1 MFKFSQIFRATASL
15 APTPHRMIDTLRTR
29 QALILK
35 ILCTLGLVWISNA
48 PFAANITHDYTIS
61 VDYSLSRLSVEAR
74 FSHPVSSI
82 TARSRNAGRFLTDVR
97 ACGETTP
104 IRIRNRRMML
114 PDEGI
119 RCLNYTVDLD
129 RTAKEYRGAKNLSEQ
144 NIVASPSYWMWR
156 PELGNG
162 TKIHV
167 TFQVP
172 ESVQVSVP
180 WQKINA
186 DENTYSVGGSPES
199 ANAPAIF
206 GKFDYREIEV
216 PGSVIRLSIVSG
228 YKAMNNEAIA
238 RWIQATATDVSLAYG
253 YFPNPSPQVVVY
265 PVRSSRGG
273 VAFGRVIRDGGESVE
288 LLVNPE
294 DDVATFFGDWTA
306 THEFSHLLL
315 PYLSSGFHWISEGFS
330 QYYQNILLTR
340 AGEYDAERM
349 WQNLYTGFERGRKS
363 HPELSPNEATGRSLR
378 SSRMKV
384 YWSGAVL
391 ALMADVEL
399 RERSNG
405 EESLDD
411 VLERLQACC
420 LPSPRTWSGIEL
432 FAKLDTLIDEPL
444 FVPLYRRY
452 ADTAGFPDTSEVYSR
467 LGLSISGGK
476 VRIKRNGELKSI
488 RDAMTVTDY
497 PTAQWRGQLAAN

>member
-1 MFKFSQIFRATASL
+1 MTSTAY
-15 APTPHRMIDTLRTR
+15 
-29 QALILK
+29 
-35 ILCTLGLVWISNA
+35 
-48 PFAANITHDYTIS
+48 AANVTHYYTIS
-61 VDYSLSRLSVEAR
+61 VDYSLNRLSVEAR

-82 TARSRNAGRFLTDVR
+82 TARSRSAGRFLSDVR
-97 ACGETTP
+97 GCGKSP
-104 IRIRNRRMML
+104 NIRMRNRRMML
-114 PDEGI
+114 PDGGI

-129 RTAKEYRGAKNLSEQ
+129 RVAKEYRGAKNLSAQ

-156 PELGNG
+156 PELTNGN
-162 TKIHV
+162 KIHV
-167 TFQVP
+167 TFRMP

-180 WQKINA
+180 WQPIDA
-186 DENTYSVGGSPES
+186 DENTYIVGGSPES

-228 YKAMNNEAIA
+228 DKAMNNEAIA
-238 RWIQATATDVSLAYG
+238 RWIRATTTDVSLVYG
-253 YFPNPSPQVVVY
+253 RFPNPSPQVVVY
-265 PVRSSRGG
+265 PASSSRGG
-273 VAFGRVIRDGGESVE
+273 VGFGRVVRDGGESVE
-288 LLVNPE
+288 LLINPD
-294 DDVATFFGDWTA
+294 DDVATFFDEWTA
-306 THEFSHLLL
+306 THEFSHMLL
-315 PYLSSGFHWISEGFS
+315 PYLSSEYHWISEGFS

-340 AGEYDAERM
+340 VGTYDAERM
-349 WQNLYTGFERGRKS
+349 WQNLYAGFERGRKS
-363 HPELSPNEATGRSLR
+363 HPELSPNQATSGSIR

-384 YWSGAVL
+384 YWSGAAL

-411 VLERLQACC
+411 VLDRLQACC
-420 LPSPRTWSGIEL
+420 LPSTRTWSGLEL
-432 FAKLDTLIDEPL
+432 FAQLDTLIDEPL

-467 LGLSISGGK
+467 LGLGVAGDK

-497 PTAQWRGQLAAN
+497 PTAQRRRQLAAN